1 MNHILRRTLGA
12 AALAVTLAL
21 TACAPATLSST
32 NRARDYVAKPGRL
45 YVIYLTNLAWGQD
58 FVTAFRD
65 KFREIALQCGT
76 TVEFESYTGLELE
89 ERGMLDRAVTFGA
102 DTILSI
108 SHGGGV
114 VMMPEG
120 RRVSVQYA
128 TTLRD
133 MHESRT
139 VWRGKFDF
147 GRGGTVI
154 PIEERAQIFAIELT
168 NSLKQDQMLRGCT
181 QIAIG
186 SNNRL
191 AQAPGAPLAPK
202 AILQSPAMAAATP
215 STPAPAAPATAT
227 PPAKLAASAIPPA
240 TPSAIPS
247 ASSTKSAGNATKR
260 GTDPVPP
267 GTPGAVKMSELDA
280 LLVPEPI
287 TRKMPPGATLPNS
300 QVKARM
306 GELESL
312 LPTQ

>member
-1 MNHILRRTLGA
+1 MNRIVRRTLGVA
-12 AALAVTLAL
+12 SLVLTVAL
-21 TACAPATLSST
+21 TACAPATVSTT

-58 FVTAFRD
+58 FVTTFRD
-65 KFREIALQCGT
+65 KFREIAAQCGT

-89 ERGMLDRAVTFGA
+89 ERGMLVRAAEFGA

-114 VMMPEG
+114 IMMPEG

-128 TTLRD
+128 TTLQDLR
-133 MHESRT
+133 ESRI

-147 GRGGTVI
+147 GRGGTLI

-168 NSLKQDQMLRGCT
+168 NSMKQDQLLRGCT

-191 AQAPGAPLAPK
+191 AQAPGTPSAPK
-202 AILQSPAMAAATP
+202 TISQSPAV
-215 STPAPAAPATAT
+215 APAAASADKSSAGASAPVQAAARSGNANVPARRDGNAVPPATA
-227 PPAKLAASAIPPA
+227 
-240 TPSAIPS
+240 
-247 ASSTKSAGNATKR
+247 GQ
-260 GTDPVPP
+260 
-267 GTPGAVKMSELDA
+267 VKMSELDA
-280 LLVPEPI
+280 LLVLEPVK
-287 TRKMPPGATLPNS
+287 RQMPAGATLPAS

-306 GELESL
+306 GELDSL
-312 LPTQ
+312 LPAP